1 MVIVE
6 GMPEDERLDG
16 SVLSQARVLATHC
29 SLLTTY
35 FSLPHN
41 LRLTT
46 HHSLLTTRYSLLM
59 TSTVL
64 SQFAAQYLGGLQKHP
79 RRDNAHWTIST
90 EASLR
95 ASA

>member
-1 MVIVE
+1 
-6 GMPEDERLDG
+6 
-16 SVLSQARVLATHC
+16 
-29 SLLTTY
+29 
-35 FSLPHN
+35 
-41 LRLTT
+41 
-46 HHSLLTTRYSLLM
+46 M